1 MKKIITAI
9 NNPNLNE
16 KLKQENNLEIICKD
30 IQYKEAILEILLEN
44 KNVDILIINN
54 DLPGEIQTEKLLNE
68 IKVINNKIKIIFILE
83 KENKKIEENLKKL
96 NNSKKA
102 TVYKSIDELSMMY
115 SNISEQIK
123 MNELFSDGMK
133 KIKKEILLLGRLKK
147 QKKFSW

>member
-54 DLPGEIQTEKLLNE
+54 DLPGEIQT
-68 IKVINNKIKIIFILE
+68 
-83 KENKKIEENLKKL
+83 
-96 NNSKKA
+96 
-102 TVYKSIDELSMMY
+102 
-115 SNISEQIK
+115 
-123 MNELFSDGMK
+123 
-133 KIKKEILLLGRLKK
+133 
-147 QKKFSW
+147 

>member
-83 KENKKIEENLKKL
+83 KEKVEIARKVIDEALGGINNPNTGIMFGFDLAFVDGL
-96 NNSKKA
+96 NN
-102 TVYKSIDELSMMY
+102 
-115 SNISEQIK
+115 
-123 MNELFSDGMK
+123 
-133 KIKKEILLLGRLKK
+133 
-147 QKKFSW
+147 